1 MNSSAFIHKT
11 EKFHSAEAQE
21 IPQAPLP
28 YAHIAGM
35 CQVKEQSMN
44 LSPPCSHLHLCICW
58 ETYGNS
64 LDSLCLQ
71 QAKVR
76 IQAADKVGISV
87 TQLLVIHTTPSTPG
101 NSLLCQV
108 CGQLCT
114 VFALKII

>member
-44 LSPPCSHLHLCICW
+44 LSPPCSHLHLCIC
-58 ETYGNS
+58 
-64 LDSLCLQ
+64 
-71 QAKVR
+71 
-76 IQAADKVGISV
+76 
-87 TQLLVIHTTPSTPG
+87 
-101 NSLLCQV
+101 
-108 CGQLCT
+108 
-114 VFALKII
+114 